1 MRAGARAAVVTAAAA
16 GAAVA
21 AGGDTTWIA
30 APRVAAVRNPIGAG
44 DVLTA
49 MLAAAL
55 EAGDDVLTA
64 ARRGVAAAAAS
75 VEAPRAGDLDPARMA
90 ELLANT

>member
-1 MRAGARAAVVTAAAA
+1 
-16 GAAVA
+16 
-21 AGGDTTWIA
+21 
-30 APRVAAVRNPIGAG
+30 
-44 DVLTA
+44 

-75 VEAPRAGDLDPARMA
+75 VESPRAGDLDPARMA
-90 ELLANT
+90 ELLATSP